1 MSVRS
6 VSAACGLSL
15 GIAIA
20 ASAPGN
26 AQNNADLALRL
37 ERLESQIRDIT
48 GLIDALTY
56 QVEQLQSLVNALL
69 GNAGTQ
75 AEQGVAQVPPAGAP
89 LVLGNVV
96 ATPQQAGAGAPLDL
110 TQAIRPGGDFNI
122 AEPATDAPAIVPP
135 AAENGVAAGQAVTMT
150 GNRQA
155 DYDVAYQLVL
165 NGDYALAEEAFA
177 SFLRSYPGSDL
188 AVDAQFW
195 LAESMF
201 SRGMYLEAANEF
213 YDAFVDNTEHPKA
226 PDMLL
231 KLGISLAQLGQLESA
246 CDVFIQVSARYPDA
260 SNAILQRVATER
272 ANAGC

>member
-6 VSAACGLSL
+6 VSVACGLSI

-20 ASAPGN
+20 ASAPGY
-26 AQNNADLALRL
+26 AQDNADLALRI
-37 ERLESQIRDIT
+37 ERLEAQIRDMT
-48 GLIDALTY
+48 GLIDGLTY
-56 QVEQLQSLVNALL
+56 QVEQLQLMVNALL
-69 GNAGTQ
+69 GNAGAP
-75 AEQGVAQVPPAGAP
+75 AEQGLAQAPAAGAP
-89 LVLGNVV
+89 LALGNVV

-110 TQAIRPGGDFNI
+110 TQAIRPGGAFNI
-122 AEPATDAPAIVPP
+122 NEPAEDAPAALPP
-135 AAENGVAAGQAVTMT
+135 AAENGAAAGPAVAMT
-150 GNRQA
+150 GNMQA

-165 NGDYALAEEAFA
+165 NGDYALAEVAFA
-177 SFLRSYPGSDL
+177 SFLRSYPGSEL

-246 CDVFIQVSARYPDA
+246 CDVYIQVSARYPDA
-260 SNAILQRVATER
+260 SNAIQQRVATER